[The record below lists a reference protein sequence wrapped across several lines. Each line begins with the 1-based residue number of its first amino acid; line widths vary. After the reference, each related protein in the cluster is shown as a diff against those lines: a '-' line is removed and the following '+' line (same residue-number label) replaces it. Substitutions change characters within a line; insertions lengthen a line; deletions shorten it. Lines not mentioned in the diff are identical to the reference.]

1 MGLMPTLSS
10 FVSFRVFRGHPGQ
23 LGVIRVGRLKN
34 NPFILQFWIVSEVN
48 QQPKLQLRCMEIIQE
63 LSPVLK

>member
-1 MGLMPTLSS
+1 MPTLSS

-23 LGVIRVGRLKN
+23 FGVIRVGRLRN

-48 QQPKLQLRCMEIIQE
+48 QQPKLQLRCMEIIQQ